1 MADVPERPET
11 AQDLP
16 DTVQVE
22 VGKIRAL
29 YNPDARLV
37 LSYRGQ
43 DFEMAPDER
52 VFVLGRSPESNIIV
66 DATCTSREHARV
78 VYRKGKF
85 VLVDQSTNGTFV
97 RQAGASEILLVQDD
111 EFPLT
116 SAGVIGLGQSTKGSA
131 DDLIRYR
138 CERCSPV
145 FL

>member
-1 MADVPERPET
+1 MTDTPEKPEPQ
-11 AQDLP
+11 ALP

-22 VGKIRAL
+22 VGKVRAL

-37 LSYRGQ
+37 FSYRGE
-43 DFEMAPDER
+43 DIEMAPDMR
-52 VFVLGRSPESNIIV
+52 VFLLGRSPESNIVV

-116 SAGVIGLGQSTKGSA
+116 SAGVIGLGQSTQGSA
-131 DDLIRYR
+131 DELIRYR